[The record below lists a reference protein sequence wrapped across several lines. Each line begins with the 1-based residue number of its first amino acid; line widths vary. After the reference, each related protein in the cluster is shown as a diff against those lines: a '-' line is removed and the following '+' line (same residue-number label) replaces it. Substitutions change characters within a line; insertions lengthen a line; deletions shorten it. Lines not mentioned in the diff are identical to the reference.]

1 MSGRV
6 PTTLVND
13 VLQSWQCTT
22 SSDQKAAHRRALTYG
37 KRATNVQEMATSRG
51 EIRYNTENK
60 EIVLWSPSFQRS
72 DNGLFTHILSGYECM
87 HQTRCDR

>member
-13 VLQSWQCTT
+13 VLRSWQCTT
-22 SSDQKAAHRRALTYG
+22 FSDQKTVHRRTLTYR
-37 KRATNVQEMATSRG
+37 KRVTNVQEMATSRN

-72 DNGLFTHILSGYECM
+72 DNGLFTHILSSYECM
-87 HQTRCDR
+87 QQTWCDR